1 MSRFLTVR
9 FVASVLALLL
19 VSNFLQ
25 AQSRYG
31 AISEQ
36 DEAGILESLIKLEL
50 EKKTLGSEI
59 GYIRTFAS
67 ANLSSVSARQLEK
80 HGFTMIR
87 DDEIQIRK
95 TSWVIDYLMVRN
107 MELKNGLVT
116 VMISAVT
123 EGRPCFGPAFR
134 SQRSFTYTFR
144 KEGEEWV
151 GQLLR
156 TSFPMSYPRKSFTTP

>member
-1 MSRFLTVR
+1 MSRIFTHCIAPL
-9 FVASVLALLL
+9 LALLL
-19 VSNFLQ
+19 VSNVLH
-25 AQSRYG
+25 AQGRYSVV
-31 AISEQ
+31 SEQ
-36 DEAGILESLIKLEL
+36 DEATILESLIKLEL

-67 ANLSSVSARQLEK
+67 ANISSASARQLEK
-80 HGFTMIR
+80 LGFTLIR

-95 TSWVIDYLMVRN
+95 TSWVIDYVMVRN
-107 MELKNGLVT
+107 IELKNGLVT

-144 KEGEEWV
+144 KEGEKWI

-156 TSFPMSYPRKSFTTP
+156 TFFPISYPRKSFTTP